1 MKICHHSYKISKT
14 RSVSQRMLLRILND
28 AINQLRLASGAVVNI
43 CALSSTLLKFTQL
56 KSSQLISNIF
66 LTSQDALRN
75 NENYRQI
82 SHMEEQLKD
91 IMKDNKLMQE
101 IVDELNQEFD
111 FSHVKN
117 VAMKKVDDYNRIL
130 CDDLKMKSQSII

>member
-28 AINQLRLASGAVVNI
+28 AINQLRLASGIVVNI
-43 CALSSTLLKFTQL
+43 CALSPTLLKFTQL